1 MIRFLSGATVSP
13 FFKNAISSSFIT
25 FRGIVISSHSEG
37 RRSSIDVIK

>member
-13 FFKNAISSSFIT
+13 FFKNAISSFIT